1 VPSGVCNRLAA
12 VHFGSIAAIAQGTT
26 KNIAG
31 GQIQAVAV
39 QHWNVYIFIF
49 LINFLKKKNSFTT
62 LKGKSNDSC

>member
-49 LINFLKKKNSFTT
+49 LINFLKKKQLYN
-62 LKGKSNDSC
+62 LERKK